1 MMSTDVSNTSRV
13 RPVWVPDEEAMTS
26 SALGRFGAWCQQRG
40 LVDEPGYRALWEWS
54 TRDVAG
60 FWAAVWDYFS
70 IEASTGYGEVVTDA
84 PVPEAR
90 WFVGSRLNYV
100 DHVFRN
106 RSADQIAIVDAT
118 ENAGVAGVGSLTWGE
133 LERQVYALRRTFVE
147 LGVSQGDAVVGYMPN
162 CPQTVAAF
170 LAAASL
176 GAVWS
181 SCGQDYSAAAATARL
196 AQLRP
201 KVLVTATGY
210 AFAGRTAD
218 RRGEVVELIGT
229 IPEVEAV
236 VLVDRVGLGHP
247 GLGDGVRLVEWADA
261 VAHDG
266 PKETTHVEFSTPLWV
281 LFSSGT
287 TGKPKGL
294 VHGHGGVLL
303 EHLKA
308 LSLQLDLG
316 PEDRFFWFTSPSWM
330 VWNYLASAL
339 LTGASI
345 VTYDGSPVSPDAG
358 ALWRLA
364 EKHEVTFLGVSPGYV
379 LATEK
384 AGIHPAKEY
393 DLRRLRILGS
403 SGSNLP
409 GEAYRWI
416 AEEFG
421 RGLQVMSTTGGTDI
435 VSAFAGAVRT
445 VPVWP
450 GEISAP
456 CLGVALDAWDAA
468 GNPVRGSVGELVVT
482 KPMPSMPVG
491 FWGDVDNTA
500 YRAAYFDVYGDRV
513 WRHGDW
519 ITITDR
525 GSVVMHGRS
534 DSTLNRNGVR
544 MGSAEIYDVV
554 DAIPEVAESLV
565 VGVDEQSGYWMPLFV
580 VPQPGVEVTARLVD
594 RIKDAVRT
602 GASPRHV
609 PDEVIVAPGI
619 PHTKTGK
626 RLEVPVKR
634 LLLGAAIG
642 EVVDL
647 QSVDDPSLLEWYAE
661 VGSTRHSGEVS
672 SGN

>member
-1 MMSTDVSNTSRV
+1 MTSEVMDAFGV
-13 RPVWVPDEEAMTS
+13 RPVWVPDVESMAS
-26 SALGRFGAWCQQRG
+26 SAIGQFGAWCQQRG
-40 LVDEPGYRALWEWS
+40 LVEDAGYGPLWEWS
-54 TRDVAG
+54 VRDVAG
-60 FWAAVWDYFS
+60 FWAAVWDYFG
-70 IEASTGYGEVVTDA
+70 IEASTGYSDVVTDA
-84 PVPEAR
+84 PIPEAR
-90 WFVGSRLNYV
+90 WFTGSRLNYV
-100 DHVFRN
+100 DHVFRG
-106 RSADQIAIVDAT
+106 RSDDQIAIVDAT
-118 ENAGVAGVGSLTWGE
+118 ENASPAGVGSLTWWE
-133 LERQVYALRRTFVE
+133 LDRQVFALRRTFVQ
-147 LGVSQGDAVVGYMPN
+147 LGVSQGDAVAGYMPN
-162 CPQTVAAF
+162 CPQTVVAF

-196 AQLRP
+196 SQLKP

-210 AFAGRTAD
+210 AFGGKTAD
-218 RRGEVVELIGT
+218 RRAEVVELVGT
-229 IPEVEAV
+229 MSQVEAV
-236 VLVDRVGLGHP
+236 VVVDRVGLEKPEVG
-247 GLGDGVRLVEWADA
+247 GGVRLVAWADA
-261 VAHDG
+261 IAHDG
-266 PKETTHVEFSTPLWV
+266 PRETTHVEFSTPLWV

-308 LSLQLDLG
+308 LNLQLDLG
-316 PEDRFFWFTSPSWM
+316 PKDRFFWFTSPSWM

-364 EKHEVTFLGVSPGYV
+364 EKHEVTFLGVSPGYL

-384 AGIHPAKEY
+384 AGIHPAMDH
-393 DLRRLRILGS
+393 DLCRLRILGS

-409 GEAYRWI
+409 ADAYRWI

-421 RGLQVMSTTGGTDI
+421 PGMQVMSTTGGTDV

-456 CLGVALDAWDAA
+456 CLGVALDAWDAV
-468 GNPVRGSVGELVVT
+468 GQPVRGDVGELVVT
-482 KPMPSMPVG
+482 APMPSMPVG
-491 FWGDVDNTA
+491 FRGDTDNRA
-500 YRAAYFDVYGDRV
+500 YRAAYFEMYGDRV

-519 ITITDR
+519 ITITER

-554 DAIPEVAESLV
+554 DSIPEISESLV
-565 VGVDEQSGYWMPLFV
+565 VGVDEQSGYWMPLFIV
-580 VPQPGVEVTARLVD
+580 LEPGIEVTEQLVD

-609 PDEVIVAPGI
+609 PDEVIVAPAI

-634 LLLGAAIG
+634 LLHGASIG
-642 EVVDL
+642 EVVDP
-647 QSVDDPSLLEWYAE
+647 QSVDDPGLLEWYAG
-661 VGSTRHSGEVS
+661 VGTSRRSGQHDS
-672 SGN
+672 KK